1 MTESLHGIAELLTE
15 SLRAWRIQGAVREDG
30 DAAIVEVGETRLRVA
45 RAPSGHFFRWI
56 VHSGTRERG
65 ATGIPGLL
73 RTVRGLL
80 DPDYAASRLQ
90 IAARPVLEP

>member
-1 MTESLHGIAELLTE
+1 VSEVAALLTE
-15 SLRAWRIQGAVREDG
+15 SLRVWRIAGAVREEDG
-30 DAAIVEVGETRLRVA
+30 VTIVEVGAMRLRVMA
-45 RAPSGHFFRWI
+45 APPEHFFRWI
-56 VHSGTRERG
+56 VDTGTRERG

>member
-1 MTESLHGIAELLTE
+1 MSEVAALLTE
-15 SLRAWRIQGAVREDG
+15 SLRVWRIAGTVYEDG
-30 DAAIVEVGETRLRVA
+30 DAAVIEADATRLRVRA
-45 RAPSGHFFRWI
+45 APSGHFFRWI
-56 VHSGTRERG
+56 VDTGTRERG